1 MQQRNK
7 SSATVAVVLYA
18 LIVFFALFFKSWQP
32 DYYKWI
38 LEHYYDTN
46 YLTPNLLDRIFVA
59 LHPWRY
65 ATFEERFLNQNA
77 YMNVLVFIPFGVFWS
92 FLREKKILRSAAAAS
107 LVLSLFIEIAQLF
120 TMIGNFGIGDVIT
133 NTLGGFLGALLFLIF
148 SQNNFFKRYART
160 FLGILIVISI
170 PVLIILVYN
179 TVIHIDIYLDI
190 IFRRI

>member
-7 SSATVAVVLYA
+7 CGATVAVVLYA
-18 LIVFFALFFKSWQP
+18 LIVIFSLFFKSWRP
-32 DYYKWI
+32 GYYKWI
-38 LEHYYDTN
+38 LEHYHDTN
-46 YLTPNLLDRIFVA
+46 YLTPNLADRIFVA

-65 ATFEERFLNQNA
+65 ATFAERFLNQNA
-77 YMNVLVFIPFGVFWS
+77 YMNLLAFVPFGVFWS

-120 TMIGNFGIGDVIT
+120 TMIGNFGIGDVIC

-148 SQNNFFKRYART
+148 CQSNFFKRHART

-170 PVLIILVYN
+170 PILIILVYN
-179 TVIHIDIYLDI
+179 TVIYIDIYLDI